1 MSIADT
7 QTTQDHVDRVLYGTL
22 DPTVLLDDGKPL
34 PAMTTMLY
42 RVCDNDKKKFEE
54 AARLVGLFIKAALS
68 P

>member
-1 MSIADT
+1 MTDPK
-7 QTTQDHVDRVLYGTL
+7 TTQDRVDQVLYGTL

-42 RVCDNDKKKFEE
+42 RVCDNDEKKFEE
-54 AARLVGLFIKAALS
+54 AARIVGLFIKAALS